1 MIDDGH
7 GFQVSIPTILISA
20 EDGNKLLASLTKNE
34 EVVVS
39 VHFESVVREKADVS
53 LWIDIT
59 NHNNMMFVRD
69 LENYYSKLQNQ
80 GSYLIK

>member
-1 MIDDGH
+1 MVDDGH
-7 GFQVSIPTILISA
+7 GFQVSIPTILISS
-20 EDGNKLLASLTKNE
+20 EDGIKLLASLTLNE

-39 VHFESVVREKADVS
+39 VHFESVAREKADVS